1 MQATAS
7 KTLINR
13 KKLLAM
19 IPLSERTIFNM
30 EQRGE
35 FPRRIALTSR
45 NVAWDL
51 AEVEEWIEARRSSG
65 IAGRCALYSGYQSS
79 RNVLPLASK
88 TQALYSACTSLRMR
102 RSMLT
107 MP

>member
-1 MQATAS
+1 MQAMTS

-51 AEVEEWIEARRSSG
+51 AEVEDWIEARKSSG
-65 IAGRCALYSGYQSS
+65 
-79 RNVLPLASK
+79 
-88 TQALYSACTSLRMR
+88 TQAMR
-102 RSMLT
+102 PGFIPSVAVA
-107 MP
+107 PN

>member
-1 MQATAS
+1 MS
-7 KTLINR
+7 SVLINR

-51 AEVEEWIEARRSSG
+51 GEVEEWIESRKSSG
-65 IAGRCALYSGYQSS
+65 AQATRPGFM
-79 RNVLPLASK
+79 PLA
-88 TQALYSACTSLRMR
+88 AAA
-102 RSMLT
+102 
-107 MP
+107 

>member
-1 MQATAS
+1 MQTTTS

-35 FPRRIALTSR
+35 FPSLWA
-45 NVAWDL
+45 A
-51 AEVEEWIEARRSSG
+51 
-65 IAGRCALYSGYQSS
+65 
-79 RNVLPLASK
+79 LASI
-88 TQALYSACTSLRMR
+88 APRIG
-102 RSMLT
+102 
-107 MP
+107 

>member
-1 MQATAS
+1 MQATTS

-51 AEVEEWIEARRSSG
+51 SEIEGWIEARRASGNQAIRPGFAKPAVAGSSV
-65 IAGRCALYSGYQSS
+65 AKL
-79 RNVLPLASK
+79 
-88 TQALYSACTSLRMR
+88 
-102 RSMLT
+102 
-107 MP
+107 